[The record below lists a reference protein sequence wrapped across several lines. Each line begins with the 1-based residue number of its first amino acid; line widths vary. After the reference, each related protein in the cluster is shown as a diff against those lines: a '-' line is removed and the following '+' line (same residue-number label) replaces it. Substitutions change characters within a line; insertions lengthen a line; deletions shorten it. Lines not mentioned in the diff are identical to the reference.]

1 MGHQEAILDAILLLD
16 DTVREI
22 RFGSLKS
29 TAKKLFEKC
38 LKLQNLRNPMQNDR
52 PIGGHGFPLDTIN
65 SSQLSNKVC
74 SIKNR
79 SIFNEVQIRVM
90 VLPFLFLYENG
101 KITINIYR
109 NNLFDIVILNLIG
122 LISYQFQKSF
132 IYLFLA
138 FRIGIGSVIRS
149 SSADQSPSILFDF
162 RLFWSNTS
170 RPCKRSCKIGE
181 TCFGTFQN
189 GVTTFTSMGFFGTY
203 HELLF

>member
-1 MGHQEAILDAILLLD
+1 MAGLRLYSEMFEPQKVGHQEAILDAILLLD

-79 SIFNEVQIRVM
+79 SIFNEVQIRVIGFT
-90 VLPFLFLYENG
+90 VF
-101 KITINIYR
+101 
-109 NNLFDIVILNLIG
+109 ILI
-122 LISYQFQKSF
+122 
-132 IYLFLA
+132 
-138 FRIGIGSVIRS
+138 
-149 SSADQSPSILFDF
+149 
-162 RLFWSNTS
+162 
-170 RPCKRSCKIGE
+170 
-181 TCFGTFQN
+181 
-189 GVTTFTSMGFFGTY
+189 
-203 HELLF
+203 